1 MLDGYDLDECDP
13 CWSNPMD
20 GLAVE
25 LWYVSLFDAVWDS
38 MDLVGLGSGGT
49 QRLPSHYTVPYDQ
62 VRTVRSTT
70 CLPLVMT
77 G

>member
-1 MLDGYDLDECDP
+1 
-13 CWSNPMD
+13 MD

-25 LWYVSLFDAVWDS
+25 LWYVSLLGAVRDS
-38 MDLVGLGSGGT
+38 MDLDLDLVEPP
-49 QRLPSHYTVPYDQ
+49 RLPSPYTVPYDQ

>member
-1 MLDGYDLDECDP
+1 
-13 CWSNPMD
+13 MD

-38 MDLVGLGSGGT
+38 MDLDLPLVEP

>member
-1 MLDGYDLDECDP
+1 MGVTP

-25 LWYVSLFDAVWDS
+25 LWYVSLFGAVRDS
-38 MDLVGLGSGGT
+38 MDLDLDLDLVEPP
-49 QRLPSHYTVPYDQ
+49 RLPSPYTVPYDQ